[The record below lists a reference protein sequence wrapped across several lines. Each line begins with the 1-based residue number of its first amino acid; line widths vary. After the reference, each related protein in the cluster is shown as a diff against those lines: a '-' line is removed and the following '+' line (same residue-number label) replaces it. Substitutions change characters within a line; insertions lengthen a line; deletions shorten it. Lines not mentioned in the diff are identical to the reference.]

1 MKSKMPQPS
10 ILTIAVAIFVG
21 TAITDFFR
29 AITRDLV
36 TPVLAA
42 LVPGT
47 QQSLEKITIQL
58 GPIKVNIGS
67 AVSATLTL
75 IIALFVVAWTLPYL
89 REYSPVRGGSK

>member
-1 MKSKMPQPS
+1 MQQPS

-21 TAITDFFR
+21 SAITDFFK
-29 AITRDLV
+29 ALTRDFV
-36 TPVLAA
+36 TPIVAG

-58 GPIKVNIGS
+58 GPIKFNIGS
-67 AVSATLTL
+67 VISATLTL
-75 IIALFVVAWTLPYL
+75 AIALVVVSFTLPYL